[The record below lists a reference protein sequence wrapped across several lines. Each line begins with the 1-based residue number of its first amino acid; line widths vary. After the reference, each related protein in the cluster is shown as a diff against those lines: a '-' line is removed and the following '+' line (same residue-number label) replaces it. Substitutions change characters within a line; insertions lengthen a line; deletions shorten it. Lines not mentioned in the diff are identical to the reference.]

1 MVNVFKFGNTH
12 LFWIQRCTQKHKCTN
27 AQKCVFAILGLLSG
41 AKTHFCAFAFLWI
54 WVCSSQLFSQKHS
67 TNLSLSTA
75 TTRRAYF
82 CLSLELAK
90 TEWKFPDEEHM
101 ITISSRNFF
110 HSKDAYKLET
120 LEMNLMSLRGAVID
134 ILNTVISNYKELLVS
149 EI

>member
-1 MVNVFKFGNTH
+1 
-12 LFWIQRCTQKHKCTN
+12 
-27 AQKCVFAILGLLSG
+27 
-41 AKTHFCAFAFLWI
+41 
-54 WVCSSQLFSQKHS
+54 
-67 TNLSLSTA
+67 
-75 TTRRAYF
+75 
-82 CLSLELAK
+82 
-90 TEWKFPDEEHM
+90 M